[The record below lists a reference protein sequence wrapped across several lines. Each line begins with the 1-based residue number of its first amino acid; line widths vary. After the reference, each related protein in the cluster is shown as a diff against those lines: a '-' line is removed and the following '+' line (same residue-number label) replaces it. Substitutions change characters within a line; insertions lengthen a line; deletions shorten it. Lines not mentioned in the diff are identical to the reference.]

1 MPKYE
6 KKITLGRDKDGKLVR
21 KSVYGNSPKEIKK
34 KAEQLRQDF
43 LQTVPE
49 RPDNDITLITFARR
63 WLATEKQ
70 HSSINTKAM
79 YENVIEKHLAPNL
92 ADLYFSEI
100 TQNDLQGVININFD
114 KYETC
119 NKIKLT
125 LRQIYTAAVDN
136 DIEIHRT
143 VNIKKLILPKK
154 EKNEKRA
161 LTAEE
166 AQALTKAELNDKQR
180 AFLYILY
187 YCGLRREEAL
197 ALEVRHIDLKGK
209 QIKVSQA
216 LVFDKNTP
224 VIERT
229 KNSYSCRLVPI
240 PSVFVPFLRN
250 YTRDKQ
256 GLLFTMANGEP
267 LTHSSFVKFWQGIQ
281 KALSVYAPTAESLTP
296 HLFRHNYATLLY
308 YSDVSRKKA
317 AEIMGHADTTMID
330 KVYAH
335 LDELKENINE
345 KIDKV
350 FK

>member
-1 MPKYE
+1 MKYE
-6 KKITLGRDKDGKLVR
+6 KKITLGRDKDGKLIR
-21 KSVYGNSPKEIKK
+21 KSIYGKSQREIERRAFQAKQEWLLNNP
-34 KAEQLRQDF
+34 A
-43 LQTVPE
+43 
-49 RPDNDITLITFARR
+49 RPDNDIAFMTFARK
-63 WLATEKQ
+63 WLATSKQ
-70 HSSINTKAM
+70 HASINTRAM
-79 YENVIEKHLAPNL
+79 YDNVIEKHLAPELN
-92 ADLYFSEI
+92 DLYFSEI
-100 TQNDLQGVININFD
+100 VQSDLQTIINTNFD

-125 LRQIYTAAVDN
+125 LRQIYSAAVDN

-166 AQALTKAELNDKQR
+166 TQALTKAELNDKQR

-197 ALEVRHIDLKGK
+197 ALEVKHIDLKGK
-209 QIKVSQA
+209 HIKVSQA

-240 PSVFVPFLRN
+240 PSVFVPFLRD

-335 LDELKENINE
+335 LDELKENTNE

>member
-6 KKITLGRDKDGKLVR
+6 KKITLGRDKDGKLIR
-21 KSVYGNSPKEIKK
+21 KSIYANSKPELEKK
-34 KAEQLRQDF
+34 IFQARQEF
-43 LQTVPE
+43 LEKNPN
-49 RPDNDITLITFARR
+49 RPDNDIALMTFARR
-63 WLATEKQ
+63 WLQTEKQ
-70 HSSINTKAM
+70 HAAINTKAM
-79 YENVIEKHLAPNL
+79 YENVIEKHLAPDL
-92 ADLYFSEI
+92 SDLYFSEI
-100 TQNDLQGVININFD
+100 TQNDLQGILNQNFD

-125 LRQIYTAAVDN
+125 LRQIYASAVD
-136 DIEIHRT
+136 DEIEIHRS

-154 EKNEKRA
+154 DKNEKRA

-166 AQALTKAELNDKQR
+166 TQALKKATLNDKQR

-197 ALEVRHIDLKGK
+197 ALEVKHIDLKNK

-224 VIERT
+224 KIERT
-229 KNSYSCRLVPI
+229 KNIYSNRLVPI
-240 PSVFVPFLRN
+240 PSVFVPFLRD
-250 YTRDKQ
+250 YCKDKS
-256 GLLFTMANGEP
+256 GLLFSMSDGSPMTK
-267 LTHSSFVKFWQGIQ
+267 SSFTKFWMGIQ
-281 KALSVYAPTAESLTP
+281 KALSEYAPTASTLTP
-296 HLFRHNYATLLY
+296 HIFRHNYATLLH

-335 LDELKENINE
+335 LDELKENTKE

-350 FK
+350 FN